1 MQTPRRLPWFA
12 LFAGLTALLSAG
24 CSTTS
29 SSRTGPIRSPI
40 TYAIV
45 LYLAEGE
52 QLDDTGRL
60 NALSLAR
67 DTLLAAG
74 IVTPQDQMISDLE
87 RAQQLYRARV
97 ENGVLTEIAGVP
109 SVSNATTVVLSQPR
123 YSSGRLFWET
133 SYPYG
138 YPYET
143 YHAGF
148 PVPGPSWGY
157 SGYRDR
163 RDRKER
169 DHNRGKDRDRGDRN
183 HQDGDRP
190 DRPNRPDRGNHDQA
204 NAPGPRPNPHVKP
217 EDARRMPGRPD
228 RGDRGDRGDRVTP
241 SPRPRPSPA
250 PEPPRTR
257 PAPSVPEPKWNRD
270 HRSSSSSSTSSSSDR
285 DKDSKRES
293 TPSRTRKDR
302 LN

>member
-1 MQTPRRLPWFA
+1 MQTPRRLPWIA
-12 LFAGLTALLSAG
+12 LFAGLAALLSAG

-29 SSRTGPIRSPI
+29 SSRSAPTRSPI
-40 TYAIV
+40 TYAVV
-45 LYLAEGE
+45 LYLVEGE

-123 YSSGRLFWET
+123 YNSGRLFWET

-138 YPYET
+138 SPYPYES
-143 YHAGF
+143 YYASY

-157 SGYRDR
+157 PGYHRDR
-163 RDRKER
+163 RDRKDR
-169 DHNRGKDRDRGDRN
+169 DRDRDKGHDRGDRDD
-183 HQDGDRP
+183 HRGDRP
-190 DRPNRPDRGNHDQA
+190 DRPNRPDRGDNGQV
-204 NAPGPRPNPHVKP
+204 NAPGPRPNPNVKP
-217 EDARRMPGRPD
+217 EDGRRMPTRP
-228 RGDRGDRGDRVTP
+228 DRGDRVTP

-270 HRSSSSSSTSSSSDR
+270 NRSSSSSSTSSSSDR

-293 TPSRTRKDR
+293 PPPRIRKDR